1 MVTMVR
7 AFLAR
12 DTIGS
17 GSVGRLTHSGIWTL
31 PPSRSTTITSTY
43 TQKNTGQW
51 IHPLTHH
58 IPYCLTNVWFKLGT
72 NIHYIENIYLVS
84 SSFHLFWGILLIVFS
99 PKAASIHLQEDISI
113 CHQVLSCTFAHGLS
127 KLKTW
132 DFGSIYNIVSS
143 WSWIDAALGE

>member
-1 MVTMVR
+1 MVR

-72 NIHYIENIYLVS
+72 NIHYIENIYLFQVVFTCFGAS
-84 SSFHLFWGILLIVFS
+84 YWLYFHLRQHLFTSKKIFLFVIKYYHVLLHMVLANWKHEILEAFTILF
-99 PKAASIHLQEDISI
+99 L
-113 CHQVLSCTFAHGLS
+113 
-127 KLKTW
+127 
-132 DFGSIYNIVSS
+132 
-143 WSWIDAALGE
+143 LGVE